1 MPRFKDK
8 IVIMTGASVGIGRA
22 AALAFAREGARLAL
36 VARREEQLRQVATEI
51 EQVGG
56 RALVLPVDVS
66 DRDQV
71 FAMVDTVI
79 STFGHVD
86 ILVNNA
92 GIGLLSPVVE
102 MDPADLRSVI
112 DVNLYGLIWCTQAVL
127 PGMIQRRSGQII
139 NVSSII
145 GKRAIPHMSAYCA
158 SKFAVQAF
166 SETLRTEVASH
177 NIDVIV
183 ICPTRTDTE
192 FNTTPMMRK
201 GEQRPV
207 RSPMSSESVARII
220 LRASRRRRREVIIS
234 LSAKALALCNA
245 LAPALVDWVIL
256 RTWTRLAKRRDTPA

>member
-1 MPRFKDK
+1 M
-8 IVIMTGASVGIGRA
+8 
-22 AALAFAREGARLAL
+22 
-36 VARREEQLRQVATEI
+36 ARREEQLNQVAAEI
-51 EQVGG
+51 EQAGG
-56 RALVLPVDVS
+56 KALVLPIDVT

-79 STFGHVD
+79 SAFGHVD

-92 GIGLLSPVVE
+92 GIGLLSPVVD
-102 MDPADLRSVI
+102 MDPADLRRVF

-127 PGMIQRRSGQII
+127 PGMIRRRSGQII

-166 SETLRTEVASH
+166 SETLRTEVAPH

-183 ICPTRTDTE
+183 ICPTRTETE
-192 FNTTPMMRK
+192 FNRTPMMRK
-201 GEQRPV
+201 EGQRPV
-207 RSPMSSESVARII
+207 ISGMSAESVAGII
-220 LRASRRRRREVIIS
+220 LRASRRRKREVVIS

-245 LAPALVDWVIL
+245 LAPRLVDWVVL
-256 RTWTRLAKRRDTPA
+256 RIWTRLARRHDTPA